1 MPPRRARSWRACE
14 ACSRAGAEATYAIS
28 RLFVPL
34 DLVFID
40 YRLERDGALAKNNE
54 AIRNAVDRLA
64 VRSSPAIC

>member
-1 MPPRRARSWRACE
+1 
-14 ACSRAGAEATYAIS
+14 
-28 RLFVPL
+28 L